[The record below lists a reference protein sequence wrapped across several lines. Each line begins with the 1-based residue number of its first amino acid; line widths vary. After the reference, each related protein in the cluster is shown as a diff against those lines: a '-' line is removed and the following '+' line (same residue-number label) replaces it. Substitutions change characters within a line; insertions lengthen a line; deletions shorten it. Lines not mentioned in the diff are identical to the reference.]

1 MLKQRILSIVRH
13 REDAED
19 VLQETL
25 LSVYRHLNSFRGK
38 SRFSTWIMKIGINT
52 SITFLRKRKTVFK
65 HTSDVVTENGERFE
79 TPEFRDPQ
87 PNPEQLY
94 MMRQT
99 LQRVRHAIRKLPP
112 GLHGVVDLYC
122 RRDRSVKDAAKTLGI
137 TEDVAKSRMLRARR
151 LLRRS
156 LRIRSFRDEEPGC
169 RR

>member
-1 MLKQRILSIVRH
+1 MLKHRIFRIVRH

-25 LSVYRHLNSFRGK
+25 LKVYRHLNSFRGK

-52 SITFLRKRKTVFK
+52 SIMYLRKRKTVFK
-65 HTSDVVTENGERFE
+65 HTADVVTENGERFE

-87 PNPEQLY
+87 PSPEQLF

-99 LQRVRHAIRKLPP
+99 LQRVRHAIRKPP
-112 GLHGVVDLYC
+112 PQLQAVVDLYY

-156 LRIRSFRDEEPGC
+156 LKNQKLSNS
-169 RR
+169 